1 MLMRL
6 LLRGGFIIALI
17 GLCGRPDGDSGGELA
32 MAPWIF
38 FVATKWVVIAMIAD
52 TTREDVC

>member
-6 LLRGGFIIALI
+6 LLRGGFITALI
-17 GLCGRPDGDSGGELA
+17 GLCGKPDGDSGGELA

-38 FVATKWVVIAMIAD
+38 FVATKWVVIAMIAHM
-52 TTREDVC
+52 RKDVC